1 MSHHYKSAQ
10 KKNKRSLSTKKGEL
24 TSSKDRRLPMLGE
37 RLLLCGSLI
46 HGSQVRG
53 PSPRRHEEWYFFILI
68 TILLIVLSHTNAFA
82 GTKIPGAD
90 ASDKLEAA
98 GTLLR
103 IVDSVL
109 FSWGARIFAGLCVMS
124 AGWNL
129 KEQRFGIAVLCI
141 VAALGSRHGAYVG
154 KEHFRHRW
162 WRRSVFTKSIL

>member
-1 MSHHYKSAQ
+1 
-10 KKNKRSLSTKKGEL
+10 
-24 TSSKDRRLPMLGE
+24 MLGE
-37 RLLLCGSLI
+37 RLLFCGSLAR
-46 HGSQVRG
+46 VKG
-53 PSPRRHEEWYFFILI
+53 PSPSRNENWFLFVVVLM
-68 TILLIVLSHTNAFA
+68 LLVFLFHGQTFGA
-82 GTKIPGAD
+82 TKIPGAD

-141 VAALGSRHGAYVG
+141 VAALVLGTAPTWVKNIFDIGGGGGVFSQTRMMCSRHLNA
-154 KEHFRHRW
+154 
-162 WRRSVFTKSIL
+162 

>member
-1 MSHHYKSAQ
+1 
-10 KKNKRSLSTKKGEL
+10 
-24 TSSKDRRLPMLGE
+24 MLGE
-37 RLLLCGSLI
+37 RLLWGGSLI
-46 HGSQVRG
+46 PASTIK
-53 PSPRRHEEWYFFILI
+53 SPNPRHNEEWFFFIVI
-68 TILLIVLSHTNAFA
+68 AVLMVCLAHSSAFA

-141 VAALGSRHGAYVG
+141 VAALVLGTAPTWVKNIFDIGGGGGVFSQALPTGAKGAYA
-154 KEHFRHRW
+154 
-162 WRRSVFTKSIL
+162 

>member
-1 MSHHYKSAQ
+1 
-10 KKNKRSLSTKKGEL
+10 
-24 TSSKDRRLPMLGE
+24 MLGVISM
-37 RLLLCGSLI
+37 LVANGSLTP
-46 HGSQVRG
+46 GSAIK
-53 PSPRRHEEWYFFILI
+53 SPNPKKHEDWFFFVLI
-68 TILLIVLSHTNAFA
+68 SVLLVMLFNAEAFA
-82 GTKIPGAD
+82 GTRIPGAD

-141 VAALGSRHGAYVG
+141 VAAIVLGTAPTWVKNIFDIGG
-154 KEHFRHRW
+154 GGG
-162 WRRSVFTKSIL
+162 VFSQVVVHEGRVLIA

>member
-1 MSHHYKSAQ
+1 MKSP
-10 KKNKRSLSTKKGEL
+10 NPRKR
-24 TSSKDRRLPMLGE
+24 
-37 RLLLCGSLI
+37 
-46 HGSQVRG
+46 
-53 PSPRRHEEWYFFILI
+53 EEWFLFILI
-68 TILLIVLSHTNAFA
+68 TSLVLWLAHTQAFA
-82 GTKIPGAD
+82 GTRIPGAD

-141 VAALGSRHGAYVG
+141 VAAIVLGTAPTWVKNIFDIGGGGGIFSQMIIEKVEERIA
-154 KEHFRHRW
+154 
-162 WRRSVFTKSIL
+162 

>member
-1 MSHHYKSAQ
+1 
-10 KKNKRSLSTKKGEL
+10 
-24 TSSKDRRLPMLGE
+24 MLGE
-37 RLLLCGSLI
+37 RLVFCGSLI
-46 HGSQVRG
+46 PGVTFNN
-53 PSPRRHEEWYFFILI
+53 PNPKRHEEWFFF
-68 TILLIVLSHTNAFA
+68 LLIVMVVLWLAHSQAYGSTR
-82 GTKIPGAD
+82 IPGSD

-141 VAALGSRHGAYVG
+141 VAAIVLGTAPMWVKNIFDIGGGGGIFSLVMP
-154 KEHFRHRW
+154 
-162 WRRSVFTKSIL
+162 SIGGGLNA

>member
-1 MSHHYKSAQ
+1 
-10 KKNKRSLSTKKGEL
+10 
-24 TSSKDRRLPMLGE
+24 MLGE
-37 RLLLCGSLI
+37 RLLLCGSVI
-46 HGSQVRG
+46 HGSAVQ
-53 PSPRRHEEWYFFILI
+53 SPNPRKREEWFLFVLI
-68 TILLIVLSHTNAFA
+68 ISVLLWIFHAQAQGATR
-82 GTKIPGAD
+82 IPGAD

-141 VAALGSRHGAYVG
+141 VAAIVLGTAPTWVKNIFDIGGGGGIFSFIHLEYLERISA
-154 KEHFRHRW
+154 
-162 WRRSVFTKSIL
+162 

>member
-1 MSHHYKSAQ
+1 
-10 KKNKRSLSTKKGEL
+10 
-24 TSSKDRRLPMLGE
+24 MLGE

-46 HGSQVRG
+46 HESHLK
-53 PSPRRHEEWYFFILI
+53 SPNPRKREEWFLFILI
-68 TILLIVLSHTNAFA
+68 TSLILWLAHTQAFA
-82 GTKIPGAD
+82 GTRIPGSD

-141 VAALGSRHGAYVG
+141 VAAIVLGTAPTWVKNIFDIGGGGGIFSQMIVEKVEELIA
-154 KEHFRHRW
+154 
-162 WRRSVFTKSIL
+162 

>member
-1 MSHHYKSAQ
+1 
-10 KKNKRSLSTKKGEL
+10 
-24 TSSKDRRLPMLGE
+24 MLGE

-46 HGSQVRG
+46 HGSNLK
-53 PSPRRHEEWYFFILI
+53 SPNPRQREEWFLFLLI
-68 TILLIVLSHTNAFA
+68 TMLLLWFAHAQAFGA
-82 GTKIPGAD
+82 TVRIPGQD

-141 VAALGSRHGAYVG
+141 VAAIVLGTAPTWVKNIFDIGGGGGIFSMNAPAISQEIVRA
-154 KEHFRHRW
+154 
-162 WRRSVFTKSIL
+162 

>member
-1 MSHHYKSAQ
+1 
-10 KKNKRSLSTKKGEL
+10 
-24 TSSKDRRLPMLGE
+24 MLGE
-37 RLLLCGSLI
+37 RLLHCGSMI
-46 HGSQVRG
+46 Q
-53 PSPRRHEEWYFFILI
+53 SPNPRKREEWFLFVLI
-68 TILLIVLSHTNAFA
+68 ISVLIWIFHAQAHGATR
-82 GTKIPGAD
+82 IPGAD

-141 VAALGSRHGAYVG
+141 VAAIVLGTAPTWVKNIFDIGGGGGIFSFIHMEYLERLSA
-154 KEHFRHRW
+154 
-162 WRRSVFTKSIL
+162 

>member
-1 MSHHYKSAQ
+1 
-10 KKNKRSLSTKKGEL
+10 
-24 TSSKDRRLPMLGE
+24 MLGAS
-37 RLLLCGSLI
+37 LLLCESLTKGSTI
-46 HGSQVRG
+46 K
-53 PSPRRHEEWYFFILI
+53 SPNPKNYESWFIFI
-68 TILLIVLSHTNAFA
+68 VVTLIVAFVLNAPAFGA
-82 GTKIPGAD
+82 TRIPGTD

-141 VAALGSRHGAYVG
+141 VAAIVLGTAPTWVKNIFDIGGGGGVFSTVIEH
-154 KEHFRHRW
+154 KEFL
-162 WRRSVFTKSIL
+162 SA

>member
-1 MSHHYKSAQ
+1 
-10 KKNKRSLSTKKGEL
+10 
-24 TSSKDRRLPMLGE
+24 MLGE
-37 RLLLCGSLI
+37 RLLISGSLI
-46 HGSQVRG
+46 HGSQIK
-53 PSPRRHEEWYFFILI
+53 SPNPRKYEEWYFFILI
-68 TILLIVLSHTNAFA
+68 TILLICLSHTSAFA
-82 GTKIPGAD
+82 GTKIPGTD

-141 VAALGSRHGAYVG
+141 VAALVLGTAPTWVKNIFDIGGGGGVFSQIQIVAP
-154 KEHFRHRW
+154 
-162 WRRSVFTKSIL
+162 RSLNA